1 MRVKQIL
8 TGILF
13 AIIGSII
20 AFYSYDFLRNQIQE
34 VFVWSTADSIQ
45 FIGKDFYLF
54 ASYFYYIS
62 FSISFSILVISS
74 MHLSFLKIFKRT
86 VLSIVIFATAM
97 ILISSVDGNLKVIE
111 CTACD
116 NGIRKLHW
124 NEINYG
130 FIVGLSSIIAAVPSI
145 ISVLKR

>member
-1 MRVKQIL
+1 
-8 TGILF
+8 
-13 AIIGSII
+13 
-20 AFYSYDFLRNQIQE
+20 
-34 VFVWSTADSIQ
+34 
-45 FIGKDFYLF
+45 
-54 ASYFYYIS
+54 
-62 FSISFSILVISS
+62 